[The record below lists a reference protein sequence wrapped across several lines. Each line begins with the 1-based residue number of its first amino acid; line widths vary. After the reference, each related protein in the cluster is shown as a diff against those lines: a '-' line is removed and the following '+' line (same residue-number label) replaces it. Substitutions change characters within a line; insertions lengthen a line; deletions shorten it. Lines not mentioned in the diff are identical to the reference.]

1 MGFYYSPK
9 IVTDG
14 LVLALDAANPKCIS
28 PLGNNSFNGAEE
40 LTKNLISP
48 TDIIQSING
57 VNIGNLDFYTAFAID
72 YPEGSFGGD
81 AANRQGIT
89 PGLNVRSGSK
99 LYNASRALHMW
110 VWNNDTNSWLP
121 SSFFNGALL
130 NGHCYDS
137 WTGNST
143 RGGGSLVQVAQFVTD
158 YNNIKSQFP
167 NATYI
172 AMGSHRDSRHTTD
185 KINVLLDLGAP
196 SNVSSLLG
204 GAPEYI
210 LVGKPGLGAGNA
222 FGWAYE
228 NHTVDPTR
236 VAHLN
241 FGLPIYG
248 GPDNYFS
255 FDGTDESINI
265 AETSKLD
272 LLSYTYAFWIRRRQ
286 PQSSSFLQ
294 FLQRSTSNRNP
305 GIWFY
310 INEINRIHFS
320 IHLSN
325 GTNTSVNP
333 GGFFL
338 NEWHYFT
345 ATVDYNGTNT
355 VMRGYRDGV
364 QVDSLTLSNV
374 APILGTGGTYIG
386 RSLLDIGKLQ
396 IYNRALTA
404 QEVLQNFNAT
414 KSRYGL

>member
-1 MGFYYSPK
+1 MSAIGGPN
-9 IVTDG
+9 VVEDG

-72 YPEGSFGGD
+72 YPENSYGGD
-81 AANRQGIT
+81 AASRDGIT
-89 PGLNVRSGSK
+89 PGLNVRSGTITGPFGRSFN
-99 LYNASRALHMW
+99 YY
-110 VWNNDTNSWLP
+110 VWNEDTKDWIDNSY
-121 SSFFNGALL
+121 FNGLRE
-130 NGHCYDS
+130 NGHCYDLYDVNVDDTE
-137 WTGNST
+137 W
-143 RGGGSLVQVAQFVTD
+143 AQFLED
-158 YNNIKSQFP
+158 YGVITGLFP
-167 NATYI
+167 NATHII
-172 AMGSHRDSRHTTD
+172 AGSHRDRYHPAD
-185 KINVLLDLGAP
+185 KITLLKDLGAP
-196 SNVSSLLG
+196 SNIDSLLDS
-204 GAPEYI
+204 APEYI

-305 GIWFY
+305 GIWFRP
-310 INEINRIHFS
+310 NEVNRIHFS
-320 IHLSN
+320 IRLSN
-325 GTNTSVNP
+325 NSNSSNNP
-333 GGFFL
+333 SGYFL

-345 ATVDYNGTNT
+345 ATVDYNGANT
-355 VMRGYRDGV
+355 VIRTYTDGV
-364 QVDSLTLSNV
+364 HQNSSTLSNV
-374 APILGTGGTYIG
+374 SPILGTGGSYIG
-386 RSLLDIGKLQ
+386 RRLIDIGKLQ
-396 IYNRALTA
+396 IYNRALSA
-404 QEVLQNFNAT
+404 EEVLQNFNAT
-414 KSRYGL
+414 KGRYGL

>member
-1 MGFYYSPK
+1 MSAIGGPN
-9 IVTDG
+9 VVEDG

-81 AANRQGIT
+81 AASRDGIT
-89 PGLNVRSGSK
+89 PGLNVRSGTK
-99 LYNASRALHMW
+99 TFDFGRALNYAVYNNVTKSW
-110 VWNNDTNSWLP
+110 VKTSV
-121 SSFFNGALL
+121 
-130 NGHCYDS
+130 YDS
-137 WTGNST
+137 YLGTTAVNTFVSEYYST
-143 RGGGSLVQVAQFVTD
+143 ISLYPDAVHIVA
-158 YNNIKSQFP
+158 
-167 NATYI
+167 
-172 AMGSHRDSRHTTD
+172 GSHRDSNHTTD
-185 KINVLLDLGAP
+185 QYEILKDLGAP
-196 SNVSSLLG
+196 SNVDSIINFS
-204 GAPEYI
+204 APEWI
-210 LVGKPGLGAGNA
+210 LVGRPGLGAGNA
-222 FGWAYE
+222 YGWAFQNY
-228 NHTVDPTR
+228 TTDPTR

-248 GPDNYFS
+248 GPDNYFI

-286 PQSSSFLQ
+286 PQSSSWLQ

-325 GTNTSVNP
+325 GTNTSVDP

-355 VMRGYRDGV
+355 IMRGYTDGIQQNV
-364 QVDSLTLSNV
+364 LTLSNV

-386 RSLLDIGKLQ
+386 RGLLDIGNLQ

>member
-1 MGFYYSPK
+1 MSAIGGPN
-9 IVTDG
+9 VVEDG

-72 YPEGSFGGD
+72 YPEGSFGED
-81 AANRQGIT
+81 AASRDGIT
-89 PGLNVRSGSK
+89 PGLNVRSGTK
-99 LYNASRALHMW
+99 TFDFGRALNYAVYNNVTKSW
-110 VWNNDTNSWLP
+110 VKTSV
-121 SSFFNGALL
+121 
-130 NGHCYDS
+130 YDS
-137 WTGNST
+137 YLGTTAVNTFVSEYYST
-143 RGGGSLVQVAQFVTD
+143 ISLYPDAVHIVA
-158 YNNIKSQFP
+158 
-167 NATYI
+167 
-172 AMGSHRDSRHTTD
+172 GSHRDSNHTTD
-185 KINVLLDLGAP
+185 QYEILKDLGAP
-196 SNVSSLLG
+196 SDVDSIINFS
-204 GAPEYI
+204 APEWI
-210 LVGKPGLGAGNA
+210 LVGRPGLGAGNA
-222 FGWAYE
+222 YGWAFQNY
-228 NHTVDPTR
+228 TTDPTR

-286 PQSSSFLQ
+286 SQSSSWLQ

-320 IHLSN
+320 IRLSN
-325 GTNTSVNP
+325 NVSASVDP
-333 GGFFL
+333 GGFFQ

-355 VMRGYRDGV
+355 IMRGYTDGIQQNV
-364 QVDSLTLSNV
+364 STLSNV

-386 RSLLDIGKLQ
+386 RSLLDIGNLQ